1 MYFSAFIYV
10 ICLYFRLKEGLKLHE
25 EAEKKE
31 VEKSIHLL
39 QDPEGTALLL
49 LWTLKVIMLFV
60 FVVVV
65 VVAIGKK
72 AREAQ
77 KQRQAAPKTMEVE
90 TN

>member
-1 MYFSAFIYV
+1 M
-10 ICLYFRLKEGLKLHE
+10 KLHE

-49 LWTLKVIMLFV
+49 LWTLKVIILFV
-60 FVVVV
+60 VVVVV

-77 KQRQAAPKTMEVE
+77 KQRQVAPKTMEVE